1 MGIKI
6 VDKLASEGIDINV
19 GNIVIFD
26 EKGNFIVQADTMEE
40 AFAVADAK
48 NVQIP
53 VIIDLN
59 GVRDENGIFYQIT
72 KSKKMSA
79 RNITNF
85 SSI

>member
-1 MGIKI
+1 MGMRI
-6 VDKLASEGIDINV
+6 VDKLAAEGIDINV

-48 NVQIP
+48 NVRIP

-59 GVRDENGIFYQIT
+59 GIRDENCIFY
-72 KSKKMSA
+72 
-79 RNITNF
+79 
-85 SSI
+85 